1 MRLPKL
7 KFLTLISFILLTLC
21 IFACSSNEKTL
32 RNIEAAAE
40 AKSLQWTPE
49 SERLAVSSKSNSA
62 STNSKNE
69 PVSASKQSGNIAGMI
84 SIDNLETIGYK
95 KNEKVSETD
104 PSRYKYDNI
113 LEAWDGEI
121 VVNDQ
126 SHLLTILIFD
136 KKFDDIEGR
145 VMMISLRGRLSRTG
159 ITKPIKT
166 GYVKNILVA
175 CYDEEA
181 CAHVIETLK

>member
-1 MRLPKL
+1 MRPPKL
-7 KFLTLISFILLTLC
+7 KILTLISLLSLTLC
-21 IFACSSNEKTL
+21 LFACSSNERTL
-32 RNIEAAAE
+32 SNIEATAE
-40 AKSLQWTPE
+40 ARSLKWTPE

-62 STNSKNE
+62 SVNSKNE
-69 PVSASKQSGNIAGMI
+69 PASSSKQSGNIAGII

-126 SHLLTILIFD
+126 SHFLVILIFD
-136 KKFDDIEGR
+136 RKFDDVEGQ
-145 VMMISLRGRLSRTG
+145 VMMISLRGRLRRAGVTL
-159 ITKPIKT
+159 PVKT
-166 GYVKNILVA
+166 GYIKNILVA
-175 CYDEEA
+175 CYAEEA
-181 CAHVIETLK
+181 CSYIIENLQ

>member
-1 MRLPKL
+1 MRPPKL
-7 KFLTLISFILLTLC
+7 KFLTLISLLSLTLC
-21 IFACSSNEKTL
+21 LFACSSNERTL
-32 RNIEAAAE
+32 SNIEATAE
-40 AKSLQWTPE
+40 AKSLKWTPE
-49 SERLAVSSKSNSA
+49 SERLIVSSKSNSA
-62 STNSKNE
+62 SVNTKNE
-69 PVSASKQSGNIAGMI
+69 PVSSSKQTENIAGTI
-84 SIDNLETIGYK
+84 SIANLETIGYK

-104 PSRYKYDNI
+104 PSRYKYDDI

-145 VMMISLRGRLSRTG
+145 VMMISLRGRLARTG

-175 CYDEEA
+175 CYAEEA
-181 CAHVIETLK
+181 CAHVIETVK

>member
-1 MRLPKL
+1 MRPPKL
-7 KFLTLISFILLTLC
+7 KFLTLISLILLTLSV
-21 IFACSSNEKTL
+21 FACASNERTL
-32 RNIEAAAE
+32 SNIEATAE
-40 AKSLQWTPE
+40 ARSLKWTPE
-49 SERLAVSSKSNSA
+49 SDKLAVSPKRNSA
-62 STNSKNE
+62 SVNSKNE
-69 PVSASKQSGNIAGMI
+69 PASSSKQTENIAGII

-126 SHLLTILIFD
+126 SHFLVILIFD
-136 KKFDDIEGR
+136 KKFDDVEGQ
-145 VMMISLRGRLSRTG
+145 VMMISLRGRLRRAGTTQS
-159 ITKPIKT
+159 ITT

-175 CYDEEA
+175 CYAQEA
-181 CAHVIETLK
+181 CAHIIETLK

>member
-7 KFLTLISFILLTLC
+7 KFSTLISLLLLTLC
-21 IFACSSNEKTL
+21 VFACSSNERTL
-32 RNIEAAAE
+32 SNIEATAE
-40 AKSLQWTPE
+40 AKSLKWTPE

-62 STNSKNE
+62 SVNSKNE
-69 PVSASKQSGNIAGMI
+69 PASSSKQSGNIAGII

-126 SHLLTILIFD
+126 SHFLVILIFD
-136 KKFDDIEGR
+136 NKFDDVEGQ
-145 VMMISLRGRLSRTG
+145 VMMISLRGRLRRAGTTQS
-159 ITKPIKT
+159 ITT

-175 CYDEEA
+175 CYAKEA